1 MCKYMIKFSYSS
13 GSLARMVKVID
24 DRTTA
29 VRILVESL
37 GGSLD
42 AMYWDVQ
49 KSSSYAIAE
58 LPDAVSAVAAIS
70 AAAKTGAF
78 LSVEADELLTEDQ
91 IHDALVLAKDASSVY
106 YAPGRAAIEADP
118 HLQGGEIDHSLI

>member
-1 MCKYMIKFSYSS
+1 MCKYMIKFCYSS

-106 YAPGRAAIEADP
+106 YAPGRSAIEPEP
-118 HLQGGEIDHSLI
+118 HLPDGEIDHSLH

>member
-1 MCKYMIKFSYSS
+1 MCKYMIKFIYSS
-13 GSLARMVKVID
+13 GSLARMVKVLD

-49 KSSSYAIAE
+49 KSSSYAIAD
-58 LPDAVSAVAAIS
+58 LPDALSAVAAIT
-70 AAAKTGAF
+70 AAARTGAF
-78 LSVEADELLTEDQ
+78 IGVEADELLTEDQ
-91 IHDALVLAKDASSVY
+91 IHGALTLAKDASEVY
-106 YAPGRAAIEADP
+106 YAPGKSAIEPDPALADA
-118 HLQGGEIDHSLI
+118 HYDQTLV

>member
-1 MCKYMIKFSYSS
+1 MCKYVIKFSYSS
-13 GSLARMVKVID
+13 GSLARMVKVVD

-70 AAAKTGAF
+70 AAARTGAF

-91 IHDALVLAKDASSVY
+91 IHDALTLAKDASSVY
-106 YAPGRAAIEADP
+106 YAPGRSAIEPDTRLAD
-118 HLQGGEIDHSLI
+118 GEIEQTLA